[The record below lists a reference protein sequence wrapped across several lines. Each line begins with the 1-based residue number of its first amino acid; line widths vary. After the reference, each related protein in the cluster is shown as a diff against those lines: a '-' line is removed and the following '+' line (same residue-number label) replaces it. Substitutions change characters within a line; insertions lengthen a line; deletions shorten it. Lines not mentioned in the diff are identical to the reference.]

1 MFLASGGV
9 TGPKCVIENSCGVAQ
24 ALDQPVNIDWEQT
37 KLDCFDHL
45 SLKSYNSAAPTES
58 AIFCI
63 LALHNPADVVSIE
76 ADVVQDT
83 YDVTGGGRFGPKTD
97 VDIRKALIIA

>member
-1 MFLASGGV
+1 MAWLRHSTSRSTSIGSKQNWIAS
-9 TGPKCVIENSCGVAQ
+9 TIS
-24 ALDQPVNIDWEQT
+24 
-37 KLDCFDHL
+37 L
-45 SLKSYNSAAPTES
+45 SKATTARPLLNRLSSASLRGT
-58 AIFCI
+58 
-63 LALHNPADVVSIE
+63 NPADVVSIE